1 MGANSAPM
9 PPVVYAVFS
18 GEINQ
23 DTVQRIINGITSVMG
38 QVTHLHVLFQSGG
51 GYIADGICLY
61 NFFRALTIDLTL
73 YNGGSV
79 SSIAAIAFL
88 GAQHRKRTQYGTF
101 MIHRSHASPQ
111 IATAAKLED
120 IARSLRIDDARTEA
134 ILRNHITLTQEQ
146 WKALNYENL
155 TFNAEDSVK
164 IGFADAVAEFTPPA
178 GARLFTV

>member
-1 MGANSAPM
+1 MGANPAQM

-61 NFFRALTIDLTL
+61 NFFRALTVDLTL

-88 GAQHRKRTQYGTF
+88 GARHRKTTQYGTF

-134 ILRNHITLTQEQ
+134 ILRNHIILTQEQ
-146 WKALNYENL
+146 WNALNYENL
-155 TFNAEDSVK
+155 TFNAEDSVM
-164 IGFADAVAEFTPPA
+164 IGFADAIAEFTPPP